1 MHLETVLLSE
11 VRERQISYDITY
23 LWILKERY
31 KQTYLQKRNRVTDV
45 KSKVTAI
52 VGEREE

>member
-23 LWILKERY
+23 LWILEERY